1 MASIDEFFQAPSD
14 HLLTQYTKEQLLK
27 IADNYGVEIG
37 DKRLKENIRTIL
49 KTNLV
54 ESGILKR
61 EEFQAQGTNATL
73 NFEQQKELLKM
84 QLEYEKLKQEREL
97 EVQLELEKMKFKTE
111 QTKLELEHYKL
122 NLIKD
127 GKLNECSGRD
137 SVGFSETSS
146 RSDLSTKLKMV
157 PKFNERDPDTFFS
170 LFERVAET
178 CEWLDTERTLLL
190 QCVFTGKAQ
199 EAYSALSS
207 TDSKIYVKVKAA
219 VLKAYELVPEA
230 YRQHF
235 RGVRKR
241 EQQTHVE
248 FVREMVLQFNRWCSA
263 SEVVTFQ
270 QLCDLVTLEQF
281 KNCVPD
287 SVATYLNE
295 RKVKT
300 PHEAAVLADE
310 YILTHKS
317 TFVDDKVVVQNSGS
331 VRTSKSFLLHGES
344 GSSRFDRGWK
354 KGDPSKN
361 CNYCQRKGHWKNDCP
376 VLKRKSKFLGNAQV
390 KPAALAASAQKKIQ
404 IHSSNDLCPVAESN
418 EDDDF
423 SAFISDGYVSLCGEK
438 VPIKILRD
446 TGAKH
451 SFICESVLPFSS
463 YSDTRNFILMRGMG
477 MTMVPVPVHKMELV
491 SGFVTGEVE
500 IGVRPALPVEGIDM
514 ILGNDLAGSRVWA
527 DDPPYVVTQVP
538 ELPRSQTE
546 VVETNE
552 VLSEVEWF
560 PVCAVTR
567 AMGRRKDEAA
577 EQDVAESKVMVV
589 PVPLDSISHG
599 ELIEEQKSDPSIKAL
614 FELVSPME
622 EMETAAQGYFVKDN
636 VLVRKWCPQTDNF
649 VGKSVVQI
657 VVPAKFREMVM
668 KASHDGV
675 AGHMGVQ
682 KTYHRILCH
691 FFWPRLKKDVS
702 AYIKTCHTCQ
712 LTGKPNQTISPAPLY
727 PVPNGK
733 SKLCHVNLL
742 KPYCARMS
750 PSPSLKEAPSKTL
763 LTSVVM
769 KSFKRLVLTHLKAIT
784 DPLLDPL
791 QFAYRA
797 NRSQHVRMGKHTLDS
812 RTIITGSLQGCDLSP
827 LLFSL
832 YTKTCT
838 SSDQNIKLLKLAD
851 DTTLIRF
858 TLILNNLE
866 LNALKTVEMTVDFR
880 TSPPP
885 PITLSDSPV
894 DTVEPFH
901 FLGTIITQDLKWE
914 LNISSLIKRAQQRMY
929 FLRQLKQFNLPK
941 SMMDLR
947 RLQRTIRSA
956 KKVIGCNLPSLQDL
970 YTSRNLKRAKKIAT
984 DPSHPG
990 HKLFAVLPSGNRQKD
1005 SH

>member
-727 PVPNGK
+727 PVPALGQPFEYLIMDCVGPLPPSKSGSKYLLTVMCQVTRYPAAYPLRSITTKSVVKALSQFVSVFGIPKVIQTDQGSNFCSKLFSQVLQQLQIKHNQASAYHPQSQGALERFHQTLKSLLRAYCTELDRDWEEGLPWLLLAAREVVQVSTGFCPNDLVFGHSVRGPVAVLQSGCQQSEPPSNLIDYVNGFRHRLYLAGKMAKHSLEKSQKKMKSLFDRKAKQRQFNLGDQVMLLLPVVGSPFQAKFAGPFPIKKQVSEQDYLISMPNGK

-742 KPYCARMS
+742 KR
-750 PSPSLKEAPSKTL
+750 
-763 LTSVVM
+763 
-769 KSFKRLVLTHLKAIT
+769 
-784 DPLLDPL
+784 
-791 QFAYRA
+791 
-797 NRSQHVRMGKHTLDS
+797 
-812 RTIITGSLQGCDLSP
+812 
-827 LLFSL
+827 
-832 YTKTCT
+832 
-838 SSDQNIKLLKLAD
+838 
-851 DTTLIRF
+851 
-858 TLILNNLE
+858 
-866 LNALKTVEMTVDFR
+866 
-880 TSPPP
+880 
-885 PITLSDSPV
+885 
-894 DTVEPFH
+894 
-901 FLGTIITQDLKWE
+901 
-914 LNISSLIKRAQQRMY
+914 
-929 FLRQLKQFNLPK
+929 
-941 SMMDLR
+941 
-947 RLQRTIRSA
+947 
-956 KKVIGCNLPSLQDL
+956 
-970 YTSRNLKRAKKIAT
+970 
-984 DPSHPG
+984 
-990 HKLFAVLPSGNRQKD
+990 
-1005 SH
+1005 